1 MYEYVPKQDIYDV
14 IYTKRKGARNTYM
27 HGAAELP
34 KYYKERLI

>member
-27 HGAAELP
+27 QGVANFLNIIM
-34 KYYKERLI
+34 KRG